1 MGLTNENVESKIL
14 AKIKIYVLTR
24 AELLFQVC
32 YEIPCRS
39 KSIRLTKQSFSQ
51 CPFLSIFVQNCP
63 KVYNMICDYFNFF
76 LHFSIAYIK
85 SFQDMYHKFHQ
96 YCTYILRKCKNIG
109 YFAVLLEKSDF
120 YYWPML
126 EKGSKISLVHI
137 CATKLNLL

>member
-1 MGLTNENVESKIL
+1 MRLQKIFPTNTQ
-14 AKIKIYVLTR
+14 Y
-24 AELLFQVC
+24 
-32 YEIPCRS
+32 
-39 KSIRLTKQSFSQ
+39 
-51 CPFLSIFVQNCP
+51 PFLNIFVQNCP

-96 YCTYILRKCKNIG
+96 YYTYILRKCKNIG

-126 EKGSKISLVHI
+126 EKRSKISLVHI
-137 CATKLNLL
+137 SMCTQTQFFMNNLSPTKMPIIKNQGLLIMILMINKLPFE